1 MKDLIRLSRILK
13 KIDPSSISFTQNG
26 DRYKEFELSPFKVK
40 ILLKHVNH
48 DWLEVE
54 VYSGIIQIDG
64 FATPLDGSL
73 VHGYKDYLS
82 EEEIST
88 LSSNSSKFK
97 NPAFVLDFFCLI
109 KQFSFYI
116 VIQRL
121 YFIYRTI
128 LSVFY
133 FF

>member
-88 LSSNSSKFK
+88 LSKKQLASYALFDMVETDLFK
-97 NPAFVLDFFCLI
+97 LVKQLI
-109 KQFSFYI
+109 
-116 VIQRL
+116 
-121 YFIYRTI
+121 
-128 LSVFY
+128 
-133 FF
+133 